1 MPEPDTLIENDYQ
14 DLLEKL
20 EEIRRKLKSEEI
32 ISKQEMQDYYGMW
45 VHQIKTPISAM
56 RMLLQTMEDEY
67 PEEKKLRELKAEL
80 FRIEQY
86 VEMVLTYLRMED
98 IASDLKLESYSLD
111 ELIRASIRKYS
122 QMFILKKIRLE
133 YKTLNQM
140 VITDKKWFCFVIEQ
154 ILSNAL
160 KYTEKGGTIQIF
172 IKQESG
178 QLWLVIEDNGIGIW
192 EEDLPR
198 VFERGFTGYNGRA
211 DKKSTGIGLYLCK
224 RIMVRLRH
232 QIRIESKVGVGTQV
246 FLGVT
251 REELHPE

>member
-1 MPEPDTLIENDYQ
+1 
-14 DLLEKL
+14 
-20 EEIRRKLKSEEI
+20 
-32 ISKQEMQDYYGMW
+32 
-45 VHQIKTPISAM
+45 
-56 RMLLQTMEDEY
+56 
-67 PEEKKLRELKAEL
+67 
-80 FRIEQY
+80 
-86 VEMVLTYLRMED
+86 MVLTYLRMED